1 MSAKKKTETVV
12 AEPAKVIETEPVDVA
27 EIEKSPAPVV
37 AEPVEHVP
45 SFRVVVAQDGDSYAS
60 IAAEYCPNGVKPR
73 VFAQDLL
80 ALNLGKRIRP
90 GVSVIVKVA

>member
-1 MSAKKKTETVV
+1 MSAKKKTESVV
-12 AEPAKVIETEPVDVA
+12 SEPVDVIETEPVDVA
-27 EIEKSPAPVV
+27 EIDETPAPVV
-37 AEPVEHVP
+37 AEPIEHAP
-45 SFRVVVAQDGDSYAS
+45 SFRVVVAQEGDSYAS
-60 IAAEYCPNGVKPR
+60 IAAEYCPEGVKQR